1 MAALF
6 YTNHRMIDVS
16 RFFNV
21 WKQKFAQIRE
31 RQINVNAR
39 DSIDASPMKH
49 GRKDPED
56 YQLEPIDDNDDKQSI
71 DYFNEHASDS
81 SGVNK
86 QESFIDED

>member
-1 MAALF
+1 M
-6 YTNHRMIDVS
+6 
-16 RFFNV
+16 
-21 WKQKFAQIRE
+21 
-31 RQINVNAR
+31 NAR